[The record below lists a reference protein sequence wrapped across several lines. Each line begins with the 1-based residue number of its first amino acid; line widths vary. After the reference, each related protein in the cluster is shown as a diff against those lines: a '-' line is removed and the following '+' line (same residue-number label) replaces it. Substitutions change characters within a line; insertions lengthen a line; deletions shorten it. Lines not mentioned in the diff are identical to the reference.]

1 MFSFRMTVS
10 VTCRTE
16 MKALFP
22 LYLILQLKEVVGKLI
37 LVLTLSETL
46 LCPHPYLRCMFI
58 LNNIY
63 HVLTNESLSGK
74 EGEVDDYTQMLG
86 AKPTSLCFSA

>member
-22 LYLILQLKEVVGKLI
+22 LYLILQLKEVVGKTYPRI
-37 LVLTLSETL
+37 DTE
-46 LCPHPYLRCMFI
+46 
-58 LNNIY
+58 
-63 HVLTNESLSGK
+63 
-74 EGEVDDYTQMLG
+74 
-86 AKPTSLCFSA
+86 

>member
-1 MFSFRMTVS
+1 M
-10 VTCRTE
+10 
-16 MKALFP
+16 
-22 LYLILQLKEVVGKLI
+22 
-37 LVLTLSETL
+37 
-46 LCPHPYLRCMFI
+46 LCPHSYLRCMFI

-74 EGEVDDYTQMLG
+74 EGEVDDDTQMLG